1 MKENLTNLLRQGDA
15 ADLDG
20 LLPDETKMPEG
31 VSLSAVR
38 KKTMAKAGVAAEKR
52 APRIRW
58 MKVAAACVACCLL
71 VGAVLGV
78 MPYLRTTDPT
88 VPNVPIEPG
97 TDAPGDEP
105 TVNKVRSAEELAA
118 IIRAEGVLCYAG
130 AEVSPEN
137 IVNVAEPNDGNVMC
151 SEVSCTPLLFE
162 AMMGARAYELIA
174 VEFWYIPPV
183 GLHEFVWNGITYQ
196 DIRNKQNALWRL
208 CYIDILSYIA
218 DIAGEGYTGEE
229 LEGKLCNAREMLE
242 EAKAVSEYPS
252 VFENVRIEDFVVY
265 GENGEALAIDKE
277 RLDAASIACKEAI
290 DAAKEEARAFDNAYL
305 AAYPTPEPDVSALLE
320 AGYTVYCT
328 DARNSHFA
336 LLLTRGEFEGL
347 RDRLGDYVDLDRY
360 TFSLLNGYYYL
371 NKTDGGDTTAPEET
385 VPTTGLPDTTP
396 VIVTPDDEGRPEE
409 ELRELYPELFS
420 CGTMKGLEVY
430 YAVYADGTEV
440 FTVLPGTNRLKT
452 EEEVMEAPFVTLA
465 EMRTVL
471 RSYEGLT
478 PEMVSVSTF
487 WNGTLTFT
495 PESDAFL
502 AYFFS

>member
-1 MKENLTNLLRQGDA
+1 
-15 ADLDG
+15 
-20 LLPDETKMPEG
+20 
-31 VSLSAVR
+31 
-38 KKTMAKAGVAAEKR
+38 
-52 APRIRW
+52 
-58 MKVAAACVACCLL
+58 
-71 VGAVLGV
+71 
-78 MPYLRTTDPT
+78 
-88 VPNVPIEPG
+88 
-97 TDAPGDEP
+97 
-105 TVNKVRSAEELAA
+105 
-118 IIRAEGVLCYAG
+118 
-130 AEVSPEN
+130 
-137 IVNVAEPNDGNVMC
+137 
-151 SEVSCTPLLFE
+151 
-162 AMMGARAYELIA
+162 
-174 VEFWYIPPV
+174 
-183 GLHEFVWNGITYQ
+183 
-196 DIRNKQNALWRL
+196 
-208 CYIDILSYIA
+208 
-218 DIAGEGYTGEE
+218 
-229 LEGKLCNAREMLE
+229 
-242 EAKAVSEYPS
+242 
-252 VFENVRIEDFVVY
+252 
-265 GENGEALAIDKE
+265 
-277 RLDAASIACKEAI
+277 DAASIACKEAI
-290 DAAKEEARAFDNAYL
+290 DVAKNEERAFDNAYL

-320 AGYTVYCT
+320 AGYTVYCIT
-328 DARNSHFA
+328 DSHFA

-385 VPTTGLPDTTP
+385 VPTTTP
-396 VIVTPDDEGRPEE
+396 VERPISRIPDPVIEIPDDEGRTEK

-478 PEMVSVSTF
+478 PGTVSVSTF

>member
-1 MKENLTNLLRQGDA
+1 MKDNLTNLLRQGDA
-15 ADLDG
+15 ADLEG
-20 LLPDETKMPEG
+20 LLPDEKKMPEG
-31 VSLSAVR
+31 VSADAVR
-38 KKTMAKAGVAAEKR
+38 EKTMARAGVAAEKR
-52 APRIRW
+52 APRVRW

-71 VGAVLGV
+71 VGAAVGV
-78 MPYLRTTDPT
+78 MPYLRTNDPT

-130 AEVSPEN
+130 AEESPEN
-137 IVNVAEPNDGNVMC
+137 IVNVAEPNIPAHRNVDYCGMN
-151 SEVSCTPLLFE
+151 CTPLFYE
-162 AMMGARAYELIA
+162 TMQGARADELIA

-183 GLHEFVWNGITYQ
+183 GLHEFVLDGITYWEIQ
-196 DIRNKQNALWRL
+196 NKQNALWRL
-208 CYIDILSYIA
+208 YDILSYIA
-218 DIAGEGYTGEE
+218 DIAGEGYTGIE
-229 LEGKLCNAREMLE
+229 LEGKLENAREMLE
-242 EAKAVSEYPS
+242 EAKYGYDPS
-252 VFENVRIEDFVVY
+252 VFENVRIENFVVY
-265 GENGEALAIDKE
+265 GENGAPLAIDRE
-277 RLDAASIACKEAI
+277 RLDAAGVACKEAI
-290 DAAKEEARAFDNAYL
+290 DAAKDEARAFDNAYS

-320 AGYTVYCT
+320 AGYTVYCIT
-328 DARNSHFA
+328 DSHFA

-371 NKTDGGDTTAPEET
+371 NMTDGGDTTAPEET
-385 VPTTGLPDTTP
+385 VPTTGLPDITP

-440 FTVLPGTNRLKT
+440 FTVLPGTNRMKT

-465 EMRTVL
+465 EMRTIL

-495 PESDAFL
+495 PECDAFL

>member
-31 VSLSAVR
+31 VSLRAVR
-38 KKTMAKAGVAAEKR
+38 EKTMAKTGVAAEKR

-58 MKVAAACVACCLL
+58 MKVAAAGVACCLL
-71 VGAVLGV
+71 VGAVLGAL
-78 MPYLRTTDPT
+78 PYLLATDPT

-130 AEVSPEN
+130 AEESPEN
-137 IVNVAEPNDGNVMC
+137 IVNVAEPNYGNVMRILC
-151 SEVSCTPLLFE
+151 EVSCTPLLYE
-162 AMMGARAYELIA
+162 AMMGARADQLIA

-183 GLHEFVWNGITYQ
+183 GLHEFVLDGITYQ
-196 DIRNKQNALWRL
+196 DIQNKQNALWRL
-208 CYIDILSYIA
+208 YDILSYIA
-218 DIAGEGYTGEE
+218 DIAGEGYTGIE
-229 LEGKLCNAREMLE
+229 LEGKLWNAREMLE

-252 VFENVRIEDFVVY
+252 VFENIRIEDFVIY
-265 GENGEALAIDKE
+265 GEDGAALAIDTE
-277 RLDAASIACKEAI
+277 RLDAAGVACKEAI
-290 DAAKEEARAFDNAYL
+290 DAAKEEARAFENAYS
-305 AAYPTPEPDVSALLE
+305 AAYPTPKPDVSALLE

-328 DARNSHFA
+328 DATNSHFA

-371 NKTDGGDTTAPEET
+371 NMRDGGDTTAPEET

-409 ELRELYPELFS
+409 ELRELYPALFS

-478 PEMVSVSTF
+478 PETVSVSTF